1 MKSTVVIGAGI
12 AGLTAALRL
21 HELGHRVTLISKG
34 IGGLQLSQG
43 TIDVLGYQPD
53 RVRRPLDTISKGEYE
68 TDSPEGKHPY
78 AVTGADPVRRGVE
91 YLAQLLGEEYLVGNV
106 EENVLLPTA
115 VGAMRPTCLAQ
126 PSMMNGDCARGNR
139 FLIVGIRQLKDFY
152 PQLVADNLE
161 RTTLEWGTS
170 PKARATMIDFEVRP
184 GEVDSSALVFA
195 RALEDDDV
203 LQAFARTIRPHV
215 KAGETVGLPAVLGV
229 NGSSV
234 WRRFQEILGHP
245 VFEIPLPPPSVPGMR
260 LNQALTQK
268 VKDARIRFMLGTE
281 VTGVDTDGNHVT
293 HVIAATAGRDRHI
306 EADYVVLAGGGFE
319 SGALTMDSYGKVY
332 ERALDLPVTGGE
344 LPDLIHG
351 DYWGD
356 QQALF
361 RVGVAVDEQMR
372 PLDRGGNVVYDNVR
386 VIGGAVAGAMRWQE
400 KSGEGIALGTMIAA
414 TDSIGGN
421 HE

>member
-1 MKSTVVIGAGI
+1 MKTTAVIGAGI

-21 HELGHRVTLISKG
+21 HELGHRVILISKG
-34 IGGLQLSQG
+34 IGGLQLGQG
-43 TIDVLGYQPD
+43 TIDVLGYQPQ
-53 RVRRPLDTISKGEYE
+53 RVRRPLETIERGEYE
-68 TDSPEGKHPY
+68 TDSAEGKHPY
-78 AVTGADPVRRGVE
+78 SLIGAQPVRRGVE
-91 YLAQLLGEEYLVGNV
+91 YLANLLGEDYLVGNV

-126 PSMMNGDCARGNR
+126 PSMMNGNCASGNR

-152 PQLVADNLE
+152 PQLVADNLA

-170 PKARATMIDFEVRP
+170 PQARATMVDFEVRP

-195 RALEDDDV
+195 RALEDDAT
-203 LQAFARTIRPHV
+203 LQSFARTLRPLV
-215 KAGETVGLPAVLGV
+215 EPGETVGLPAILGV
-229 NGSSV
+229 NEAGV
-234 WRRFQEILGHP
+234 WKRFQELLGHP

-260 LNQALTQK
+260 LNQALTQR

-281 VTGVDTDGNHVT
+281 VTGVETDGKRVT
-293 HVIAATAGRDRHI
+293 RVVAGTAGRDQHLPV
-306 EADYVVLAGGGFE
+306 DYVVLAGGGFE
-319 SGALTMDSYGKVY
+319 SGALTMDSYGKVF
-332 ERALDLPVTGGE
+332 ERALDLPVTAGE
-344 LPDLIHG
+344 LPELIHG

-361 RVGVAVDEQMR
+361 RVGVAVDAQMR
-372 PLDRGGNVVYDNVR
+372 PLDRAGAVVYENVR
-386 VIGGAVAGAMRWQE
+386 VIGGTVAGAMRWQE
-400 KSGEGIALGTMIAA
+400 KSGEGIALGTMMAA